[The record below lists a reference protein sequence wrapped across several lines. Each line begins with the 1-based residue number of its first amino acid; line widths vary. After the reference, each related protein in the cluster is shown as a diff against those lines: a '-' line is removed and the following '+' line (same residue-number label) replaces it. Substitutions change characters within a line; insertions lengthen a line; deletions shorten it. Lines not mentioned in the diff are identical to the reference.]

1 MKKLLSIIFVWLLL
15 IGNVYSEEII
25 LRCTPKITT
34 VRSGD
39 MQVGGSLWDRVI
51 YAKFKEEFDL
61 TKSEKPIKSIKKIN
75 LYLINDK
82 GKKDKF
88 SVSDGNYSEK
98 GKTKRFDFEDIWET
112 KTYKSYS
119 IALILY
125 SLVFL
130 IRFIA
135 MPFLHLRYSVADA
148 FITLAVRIAP
158 EDNVITQPSQHF
170 IAVCSGLAIL
180 RPLDLSRCG
189 GIGRHRG
196 FKIPRP

>member
-88 SVSDGNYSEK
+88 SASDGNYSEK

-112 KTYKSYS
+112 KTYKSYFTLNINFDGGSWVASGNHNS
-119 IALILY
+119 IEVVGD
-125 SLVFL
+125 SLSKSNFSWFGKCYNLDKKQFKKPLGNDEFL
-130 IRFIA
+130 K
-135 MPFLHLRYSVADA
+135 SV
-148 FITLAVRIAP
+148 
-158 EDNVITQPSQHF
+158 S
-170 IAVCSGLAIL
+170 
-180 RPLDLSRCG
+180 
-189 GIGRHRG
+189 
-196 FKIPRP
+196 